1 MGAKIVLSGQ
11 TVEIEKTA
19 DYVSFTIQTGPA
31 TRRPPHG
38 LDLYG
43 STRYRV
49 TCTAQLWDDA
59 HQVPDDPSDMLV
71 EGYLEP
77 RHDPDRDE
85 LYVAVV
91 ATAMQSTLPHNRRR
105 LEQLQAALDEAREA
119 FRIASEQGASKKAKD
134 KAKDKAASK
143 AAKKKAGKGK
153 AKLTPGNKAKGKM
166 TPKNKLGKG
175 LKKGGLKK

>member
-31 TRRPPHG
+31 TRRPPRG

-49 TCTAQLWDDA
+49 TCTARLWDQA
-59 HQVPDDPSDMLV
+59 HQLPDDPSDMLV

-77 RHDPDRDE
+77 RRDPESDQ

-91 ATAMQSTLPHNRRR
+91 ATAMQSTFPHNKRR
-105 LEQLQAALDEAREA
+105 LEKLREELDEAREA
-119 FRIASEQGASKKAKD
+119 FRIASGQGASKQVSQARAAAFVKANDRVKRFLD
-134 KAKDKAASK
+134 RHPELAPPQKEAEPEAVDE
-143 AAKKKAGKGK
+143 G
-153 AKLTPGNKAKGKM
+153 
-166 TPKNKLGKG
+166 
-175 LKKGGLKK
+175 

>member
-11 TVEIEKTA
+11 TVEIVKTT
-19 DYVSFTIQTGPA
+19 DHVSFTIQTGPA
-31 TRRPPHG
+31 TRRPPRG

-43 STRYRV
+43 STRYRI
-49 TCTAQLWDDA
+49 TCTTQLWNRA

-77 RHDPDRDE
+77 RRDPESGD

-105 LEQLQAALDEAREA
+105 LAQLQEDLDEAREA
-119 FRIASEQGASKKAKD
+119 FRIASEQRAPKQVTQARAAEFVKANDRVKRFLERHPELVPPQEEAEPETAD
-134 KAKDKAASK
+134 E
-143 AAKKKAGKGK
+143 G
-153 AKLTPGNKAKGKM
+153 
-166 TPKNKLGKG
+166 
-175 LKKGGLKK
+175 

>member
-11 TVEIEKTA
+11 TVEIEKSA

-31 TRRPPHG
+31 TRRPPRG

-49 TCTAQLWDDA
+49 TCTAQLWDQA

-77 RHDPDRDE
+77 RSDAE
-85 LYVAVV
+85 SGKLYVAVV
-91 ATAMQSTLPHNRRR
+91 ATAMQSTFPHNKRR
-105 LEQLQAALDEAREA
+105 LEQLQAELDEAREA
-119 FRIASEQGASKKAKD
+119 FRIASEQGASKQVSQARAAAFVKANDRVKHFLERHPELVPRQEEAEPEAVD
-134 KAKDKAASK
+134 E
-143 AAKKKAGKGK
+143 G
-153 AKLTPGNKAKGKM
+153 
-166 TPKNKLGKG
+166 
-175 LKKGGLKK
+175 

>member
-11 TVEIEKTA
+11 TVEIEKSA

-31 TRRPPHG
+31 TRRPPRG

-43 STRYRV
+43 SIRYRV
-49 TCTAQLWDDA
+49 TSTAQLWDQA

-77 RHDPDRDE
+77 RRDPESDQ

-91 ATAMQSTLPHNRRR
+91 ATAMQSTFPHNKRR
-105 LEQLQAALDEAREA
+105 LEKLQEELDEAREA
-119 FRIASEQGASKKAKD
+119 FRLASGQGASKKVSQARAAAFV
-134 KAKDKAASK
+134 KANERVKRFLERHPEHAPPQEEAEPEAVDE
-143 AAKKKAGKGK
+143 G
-153 AKLTPGNKAKGKM
+153 
-166 TPKNKLGKG
+166 
-175 LKKGGLKK
+175 

>member
-31 TRRPPHG
+31 TRRPPRG

-49 TCTAQLWDDA
+49 TCTAQLWKQA
-59 HQVPDDPSDMLV
+59 HQLPDDPSDMLV

-77 RHDPDRDE
+77 RRDPERDE
-85 LYVAVV
+85 LYIAVV

-119 FRIASEQGASKKAKD
+119 FRIASEGGDSKQVAQ
-134 KAKDKAASK
+134 AKAAAFVK
-143 AAKKKAGKGK
+143 ANERVKRFLERHPELIPPQEEAEPEAADEG
-153 AKLTPGNKAKGKM
+153 
-166 TPKNKLGKG
+166 
-175 LKKGGLKK
+175 